1 MNRLFVLSTFLFTL
15 AIAVPTAVACGPGG
29 CAKQAGCGAGPCPM
43 AAANGVFG
51 VQGDFYFTALINAK
65 AIGLAD
71 DQVATLKKRYFDNR
85 KQLDGLSEKMQSAQ
99 RRLEG
104 LLADGGTDQEKVQ
117 NVLAEM
123 GRLKGEMRINIQK
136 TVEDGQ
142 SLLTDA
148 QRQKLWQIVSG
159 APAEDDHK
167 TAS

>member
-1 MNRLFVLSTFLFTL
+1 MSRLFVVSIFLFTL
-15 AIAVPTAVACGPGG
+15 AFAVSPAAACGPGG

-65 AIGLAD
+65 AIGLAG

-85 KQLDGLSEKMQSAQ
+85 KQLDDLSAKMQDAQ
-99 RRLEG
+99 QRLEG

-123 GRLKGEMRINIQK
+123 GRLKAEMRINIQK

-142 SLLTDA
+142 GLLTEA

-159 APAEDDHK
+159 APVADDHR
-167 TAS
+167 TES

>member
-1 MNRLFVLSTFLFTL
+1 MSRLFVLSIFLFTL
-15 AIAVPTAVACGPGG
+15 AFAASPAAACGPEG
-29 CAKQAGCGAGPCPM
+29 CAKHAGCGAGPCPM

-51 VQGDFYFTALINAK
+51 VQGDFYFTALLNAK

-71 DQVATLKKRYFDNR
+71 DQVAALKKRYFDNR
-85 KQLDGLSEKMQSAQ
+85 KQLDDLSKQAQ
-99 RRLEG
+99 DAQHRLEG
-104 LLADGGTDQEKVQ
+104 LLADGGADQEQVQ

-123 GRLKGEMRINIQK
+123 GRLKDEMRVNIQK

-159 APAEDDHK
+159 APAQDDQR
-167 TAS
+167 TES